1 MLGIGRD
8 EHHRPIRW
16 RWLRCRC
23 VTLRNDRHP
32 GAGRD
37 PVAIT
42 PGNGP
47 TLLLSAHHGVM
58 STIKRIRYWI
68 PACTGMTVL

>member
-1 MLGIGRD
+1 
-8 EHHRPIRW
+8 
-16 RWLRCRC
+16 